1 MSVPAC
7 GPARVSELVR
17 VLWRE
22 LSRPAD
28 ELDLA
33 AIAEAH
39 DAATAA
45 QAAATDAAGVLFG
58 HESHA
63 RKPPHAGPF
72 RPRTWHEVPLLVAVA
87 AFADKAGAADWRQR
101 IAEAVAD
108 FAGLAEGLDD
118 ELERATKR
126 RKRPRALRAVELIYE
141 GATDEAAAAELG
153 LTPRALRGSLAWKRL
168 RAALA
173 AVELA
178 SRPERPRP
186 RTSGRGSNPG
196 KVARRGASKA

>member
-1 MSVPAC
+1 MSVHFGSRFVSAF
-7 GPARVSELVR
+7 ARD
-17 VLWRE
+17 LWAEVGKPR
-22 LSRPAD
+22 AK
-28 ELDLA
+28 LDRQEIHLLA
-33 AIAEAH
+33 SNYGLLLEVAID
-39 DAATAA
+39 DAGLWF
-45 QAAATDAAGVLFG
+45 GV
-58 HESHA
+58 ESHEV
-63 RKPPHAGPF
+63 KPPPIVGRH
-72 RPRTWHEVPLLVAVA
+72 RPHCWHEVPYEVAIAAERVRDDSEWRHETAHLVAK
-87 AFADKAGAADWRQR
+87 FS
-101 IAEAVAD
+101 
-108 FAGLAEGLDD
+108 GLESKLDS
-118 ELERATKR
+118 ELERFEKR
-126 RKRPRALRAVELIYE
+126 LRRPRPLRAVELIYE